1 MTCTLLK
8 RELISTDFEI
18 DIYRF
23 IVMSSLKKS
32 TVVVNL
38 GPLIKEA
45 ARVERANGASFIGQ
59 ATQTTSYNF
68 PDHNGPK

>member
-1 MTCTLLK
+1 
-8 RELISTDFEI
+8 
-18 DIYRF
+18 
-23 IVMSSLKKS
+23 MSSLKKS

-45 ARVERANGASFIGQ
+45 ARVERAKDASFIGQ

>member
-1 MTCTLLK
+1 
-8 RELISTDFEI
+8 
-18 DIYRF
+18 
-23 IVMSSLKKS
+23 MSSLKKS

-45 ARVERANGASFIGQ
+45 ARVERAKGASFIGQ

-68 PDHNGPK
+68 PITMDQNDCFEPN